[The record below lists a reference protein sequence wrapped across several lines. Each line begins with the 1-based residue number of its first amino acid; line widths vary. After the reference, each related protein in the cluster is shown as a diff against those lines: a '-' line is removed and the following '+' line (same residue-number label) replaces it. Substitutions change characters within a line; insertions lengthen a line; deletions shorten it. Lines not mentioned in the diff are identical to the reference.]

1 MLPTR
6 QWENCGNS
14 EPSTSTMGD
23 SYRRQS
29 TSEDKNRGLGVAP
42 KGGVDTGPQDRRNL
56 KSRGL
61 GVAPNGGVDAG
72 PRDRRDLINKGL
84 GVAPKEGVDTG
95 PHDGKDIFNNNNF

>member
-6 QWENCGNS
+6 QWEDCGNS

-72 PRDRRDLINKGL
+72 PRDRRDPINRGL
-84 GVAPKEGVDTG
+84 DVAPKKGVDIG
-95 PHDGKDIFNNNNF
+95 PHDGGDIFNSNNF

>member
-23 SYRRQS
+23 NYRKQS
-29 TSEDKNRGLGVAP
+29 ISEDKNRGLGVAP
-42 KGGVDTGPQDRRNL
+42 TGVDAGPRDRRNL

-61 GVAPNGGVDAG
+61 GVASNGGVDAG
-72 PRDRRDLINKGL
+72 PRDRRD
-84 GVAPKEGVDTG
+84 
-95 PHDGKDIFNNNNF
+95 IFNNNNF